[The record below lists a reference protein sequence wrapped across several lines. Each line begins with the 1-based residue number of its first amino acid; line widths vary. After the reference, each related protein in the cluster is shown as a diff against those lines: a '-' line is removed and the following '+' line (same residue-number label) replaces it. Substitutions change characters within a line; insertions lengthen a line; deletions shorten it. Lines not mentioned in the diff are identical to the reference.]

1 MDEGFSRN
9 FLPVVRGVEIIFD
22 KFLSLPIWNGR
33 WFLKGFLA

>member
-22 KFLSLPIWNGR
+22 KFLSLPI
-33 WFLKGFLA
+33 